1 MGATQC
7 RRAWRAAATL
17 AAVGLAASPTATGA
31 AASAISVVS
40 SASSPGRY
48 GFNKPIAI
56 AYNGGH
62 LWIANY
68 GGNSVTEMTA
78 GGTWVRT
85 VSGRKYG
92 FRGPDAIVSYLG
104 DVFVVNRA
112 GSVTELNAT
121 SGSLVRIIGGAKY
134 DFGSPVAAVER
145 GGNIW
150 VVDATSRAVTEFSAA
165 TGALIRTLTNKEDAR
180 YAFNAPDAIAVAGAD
195 IWVTNKT
202 GGSRTDPHAGAATE
216 FMASTGAFVRR
227 VATSNDGLERPSGI
241 AFDGTHLWITD
252 AATSS
257 VTELSSTGALVR
269 IVSNS
274 SFNDNY
280 GFNAPT
286 VVVASSPNVY
296 VVSPPGASPMVTQI
310 NAATAEGNWYE
321 CNTNTPDPQ
330 FNNPTGLIV
339 HGGYVWVVSPGD
351 NTLTQLSLAAGGN
364 RVHLYV

>member
-1 MGATQC
+1 MDATQF
-7 RRAWRAAATL
+7 RRAWRVAATL
-17 AAVGLAASPTATGA
+17 VAVGLLASVTASA
-31 AASAISVVS
+31 AAANNTGGIR
-40 SASSPGRY
+40 SASTPNHY
-48 GFNKPIAI
+48 GFNKPLAI
-56 AYNGGH
+56 AYNDGH

-78 GGTWVRT
+78 SGTWVRT
-85 VSGRKYG
+85 VHGPRYG
-92 FRGPDAIVSYLG
+92 FRSPDAIVSHLG

-134 DFGSPVAAVER
+134 DFGSPVAAIEQ

-150 VVDATSRAVTEFSAA
+150 VVDVSGAVTEFSAA
-165 TGALIRTLTNKEDAR
+165 TGGLIRVLTNKTDAR
-180 YAFNAPDAIAVAGAD
+180 YGFNAPDAIAVAGAD

-202 GGSRTDPHAGAATE
+202 GGSRTDPNAGAATE
-216 FMASTGAFVRR
+216 FVASTGSFVRR
-227 VATSNDGLERPSGI
+227 VAASADGLETPSGI
-241 AFDGTHLWITD
+241 AFDGTHLWISD

-257 VTELSSTGALVR
+257 VSELSSTGALVR
-269 IVSNS
+269 IVANS

-286 VVVASSPNVY
+286 VVVASGPDVY

-330 FNNPTGLIV
+330 FNNPTGLVV
-339 HGGYVWVVSPGD
+339 HGGFVWVVSPGN